1 MRGGRK
7 QEKLL
12 MDCITEHQ
20 ESVYRLAY
28 SYVKNKDDA
37 LDIVQ
42 DAIHK
47 AFLSIDKLQN
57 QGSIKSWFYRIV
69 VTTSLDFL
77 RKRKHVHVMEDE
89 ILESFLPGQ
98 SDTYPNLDLTESVD
112 DLPEKYR
119 TVIILRYFEDM
130 KIEDIAEVIQENTNT
145 VKTRLYQ
152 ALKRLRI
159 RLNEDQL
166 KEVHPHG

>member
-7 QEKLL
+7 LEKLL
-12 MDCITEHQ
+12 MDCITENQ
-20 ESVYRLAY
+20 DSIYRLAY
-28 SYVKNKDDA
+28 SYVKNKEDA

-42 DAIHK
+42 DSIHK

-57 QGSIKSWFYRIV
+57 QGSIRSWFYRIV
-69 VTTSLDFL
+69 VTTALDLL
-77 RKRKHVHVMEDE
+77 RKQKHVHVVEDE
-89 ILESFLPGQ
+89 RLESFIPGQ
-98 SDTYPNLDLTESVD
+98 NDTYPNLDLAETLD

-130 KIEDIAEVIQENTNT
+130 KIEDIAEVTQENVNT
-145 VKTRLYQ
+145 VKTRIYQ

-159 RLNEDQL
+159 SLNE
-166 KEVHPHG
+166 

>member
-1 MRGGRK
+1 MRSGRRL
-7 QEKLL
+7 EKLL
-12 MDCITEHQ
+12 MDCVTANQ
-20 ESVYRLAY
+20 ESIYRLAY

-47 AFLSIDKLQN
+47 AFLSLDKLQN
-57 QGSIKSWFYRIV
+57 KGSIKSWFYRIV

-77 RKRKHVHVMEDE
+77 RKHKHIHVMEDE
-89 ILESFLPGQ
+89 ILESFIPGQ
-98 SDTYPNLDLTESVD
+98 SDIYSNLDLAESVD

-130 KIEDIAEVIQENTNT
+130 KIEDIAEVIQENSNT

-159 RLNEDQL
+159 SLNEEQL
-166 KEVHPHG
+166 KEVQHHG

>member
-12 MDCITEHQ
+12 MDCVTENK
-20 ESVYRLAY
+20 ESIYRLAY

-47 AFLSIDKLQN
+47 AFLSINKLQN
-57 QGSIKSWFYRIV
+57 KGSIKSWFYRIV

-77 RKRKHVHVMEDE
+77 RKHKHMHVMEDE
-89 ILESFLPGQ
+89 ILESFIPGQ
-98 SDTYPNLDLTESVD
+98 HDAYTNLDLAESID

-119 TVIILRYFEDM
+119 TVIILRFFEDM
-130 KIEDIAEVIQENTNT
+130 KIEDIAKVTQENVNT

-152 ALKRLRI
+152 ALKQLRI
-159 RLNEDQL
+159 SLDEEQL
-166 KEVHPHG
+166 KEVHHR